1 MLTTTLVAIRKHK
14 PCESG
19 WQKLLKH
26 LGKTGADDTPLGFDV
41 ILASN
46 GLNDALWCLRT
57 ADGGIVVARR
67 FALACARHVEHLSDN
82 PRAKACNDVTERYL
96 DGKATKEELK
106 AATDAAYAAAYDY
119 AAAYAYA
126 TAAAK
131 AAATAYAAATA
142 AAADAAAAT
151 NAAYTADAAATA
163 DAAYAAYAYT
173 AEGEWQGARYTELV
187 TKGG

>member
-1 MLTTTLVAIRKHK
+1 MTMLTTTLSAIRKHK

-106 AATDAAYAAAYDY
+106 AATDAAYAAAY
-119 AAAYAYA
+119 
-126 TAAAK
+126 
-131 AAATAYAAATA
+131 
-142 AAADAAAAT
+142 
-151 NAAYTADAAATA
+151 AAATA